1 MRAWKAGDPSSAI
14 IVPYHYAMLP
24 ATAESSKQTHS
35 KVWIPETL
43 EEAIFERGFQM

>member
-24 ATAESSKQTHS
+24 ATAESSKQTHTQQGLDS
-35 KVWIPETL
+35 RD
-43 EEAIFERGFQM
+43 FGRGDL